1 MNETL
6 ASLVVDV
13 MGFDVSEVKST
24 LSREEEERWDS
35 LNHLRLITAIEQTFS
50 TRLTMDEIENIVT
63 LGDLDNLIA
72 DKAASG

>member
-1 MNETL
+1 MHETL

-72 DKAASG
+72 DKAASA